1 MRKLFSSK
9 TAVILM
15 VSCLVIVGL
24 ITGSNWWANKTNT
37 PPLFQRVLNDV
48 TGGVSSV
55 ISVPTNAIG
64 TRANSVSNLLSTFE
78 ENKKLKSKLN
88 GYAQNQ
94 VKLQTLEAENKS
106 LKNQLGL
113 KATLTDYET
122 VSAVTIARS
131 PTTWQSQLVINKGA
145 KSGLKK
151 GMPVMGDSGLI
162 GRISEVN
169 TVNSKVTLVSDNSED
184 TNRFA
189 ITIKGSQGDV
199 NGILTDYDAN
209 QKLLIMGQITE
220 TQAVNPGDK
229 VVTSGLGGLMPDG
242 ILVGKVSK
250 VTTDDYGLSRKIYI
264 QPSSDLSRIS
274 SVLVAKTEVGS

>member
-15 VSCLVIVGL
+15 VSVMVIVGL

-37 PPLFQRVLNDV
+37 PPFFQRAVNDI
-48 TGGVSSV
+48 TGGISRV
-55 ISVPTNAIG
+55 IAVPTNAIG
-64 TRANSVSNLLSTFE
+64 TRANSISNLMSTFD
-78 ENKKLKSKLN
+78 ENQKLKAKLD

-94 VKLQTLEAENKS
+94 VKMQTLEEENKS
-106 LKNQLGL
+106 LKKQLGL

-122 VSAVTIARS
+122 ISAVTIARS

-151 GMPVMGDSGLI
+151 GMSVLGDSGLI

-169 TVNSKVTLVSDNSED
+169 TVNSKVTLISDTSED

-189 ITIKGSQGDV
+189 ITVKGSQGDV
-199 NGILTDYDAN
+199 NGIITDYDAD
-209 QKLLIMGQITE
+209 QKLLIMGQVTE
-220 TQAVNPGDK
+220 SQMIKPGDK
-229 VVTSGLGGLMPDG
+229 VVTSGLGGSMPSG
-242 ILVGKVSK
+242 ILIGKVAK

-264 QPSSDLSRIS
+264 QSSSDLSS
-274 SVLVAKTEVGS
+274 LSTVLVARTEVGS

>member
-1 MRKLFSSK
+1 M
-9 TAVILM
+9 
-15 VSCLVIVGL
+15 
-24 ITGSNWWANKTNT
+24 
-37 PPLFQRVLNDV
+37 NDV

>member
-15 VSCLVIVGL
+15 ISVMVIVGL
-24 ITGSNWWANKTNT
+24 ITGSNWWASKTNT
-37 PPLFQRVLNDV
+37 PPFFQRAVNDI
-48 TGGVSSV
+48 TGGVSRL
-55 ISVPTNAIG
+55 IAVPTNAIG
-64 TRANSVSNLLSTFE
+64 TRANSISNLMSTFD
-78 ENKKLKSKLN
+78 ENQKLKAKLD

-94 VKLQTLEAENKS
+94 VKMQTLEEENKS
-106 LKNQLGL
+106 LKKQLGL

-122 VSAVTIARS
+122 ISAVTIARS

-151 GMPVMGDSGLI
+151 GMPVLGDSGLI

-169 TVNSKVTLVSDNSED
+169 TVNSKVTLISDTSED

-189 ITIKGSQGDV
+189 ITVNGSQGDV
-199 NGILTDYDAN
+199 NGIITDYDAD
-209 QKLLIMGQITE
+209 QKLLIMGQVTE
-220 TQAVNPGDK
+220 SQTINPGDK
-229 VVTSGLGGLMPDG
+229 VVTSGLGGSMPSG
-242 ILVGKVSK
+242 ILIGKVAK

-264 QPSSDLSRIS
+264 QSSSDLSS
-274 SVLVAKTEVGS
+274 LSTVLVAKTKVGS

>member
-15 VSCLVIVGL
+15 VSVIVIVGL

-37 PPLFQRVLNDV
+37 PPFFQRAVNDI
-48 TGGVSSV
+48 TGGISRV
-55 ISVPTNAIG
+55 IAVPTNAIG
-64 TRANSVSNLLSTFE
+64 TRANSISNLMSTFD
-78 ENKKLKSKLN
+78 ENQKLKAKLD

-94 VKLQTLEAENKS
+94 VKMQTLEEENKS
-106 LKNQLGL
+106 LKKQLGL

-122 VSAVTIARS
+122 ISAVTIARS

-151 GMPVMGDSGLI
+151 GMPVLGDSGLI

-169 TVNSKVTLVSDNSED
+169 TVNSKVTLISDTSED

-189 ITIKGSQGDV
+189 ITVKGSQGDV
-199 NGILTDYDAN
+199 NGIITDYDAD
-209 QKLLIMGQITE
+209 QKLLIMGQVTE
-220 TQAVNPGDK
+220 SQTINPGDK
-229 VVTSGLGGLMPDG
+229 VVTSGLGGSMPSG
-242 ILVGKVSK
+242 ILIGKVAK

-264 QPSSDLSRIS
+264 QSSSDLSS
-274 SVLVAKTEVGS
+274 LSTVLVARTEVGS

>member
-15 VSCLVIVGL
+15 VSVMVIVGL

-37 PPLFQRVLNDV
+37 PPFFQRAINDI
-48 TGGVSSV
+48 TGGISRV
-55 ISVPTNAIG
+55 IAVPTNAIG
-64 TRANSVSNLLSTFE
+64 TRANSISNLMSTFD
-78 ENKKLKSKLN
+78 ENKKLKAKLD

-94 VKLQTLEAENKS
+94 VKMQTLEEENKS
-106 LKNQLGL
+106 LKKQLGL

-122 VSAVTIARS
+122 ISAVTIARS

-151 GMPVMGDSGLI
+151 GMPVLGDSGLI

-169 TVNSKVTLVSDNSED
+169 TVNSKVTLISDTSED

-189 ITIKGSQGDV
+189 ITVKGSQGDV
-199 NGILTDYDAN
+199 NGIITDYDAD
-209 QKLLIMGQITE
+209 QKLLIMGQVTE
-220 TQAVNPGDK
+220 SQTINPGDT
-229 VVTSGLGGLMPDG
+229 VVTSGLGGSMPSG
-242 ILVGKVSK
+242 ILIGKVAK
-250 VTTDDYGLSRKIYI
+250 GTTDDYGLSRKIYI
-264 QPSSDLSRIS
+264 QSSSDLSS
-274 SVLVAKTEVGS
+274 LSTVLVARTEVGS

>member
-15 VSCLVIVGL
+15 VSVMVIVGL

-37 PPLFQRVLNDV
+37 PPFFQRAINDI
-48 TGGVSSV
+48 TGGISRV
-55 ISVPTNAIG
+55 IAVPTNAIG
-64 TRANSVSNLLSTFE
+64 TRANSISNLMSTFD
-78 ENKKLKSKLN
+78 ENKKLKAKLD

-94 VKLQTLEAENKS
+94 VKMQTLEEENKS
-106 LKNQLGL
+106 LKKQLGL

-122 VSAVTIARS
+122 ISAVTIARS

-151 GMPVMGDSGLI
+151 GMPVLGDSGLI

-169 TVNSKVTLVSDNSED
+169 TVNSKVTLISDTSED

-189 ITIKGSQGDV
+189 ITVKGSQGDV
-199 NGILTDYDAN
+199 NGIITDYDAD
-209 QKLLIMGQITE
+209 QKLLIMGQVTE
-220 TQAVNPGDK
+220 SQTINPGDT
-229 VVTSGLGGLMPDG
+229 VVTSGLGGSMPSG
-242 ILVGKVSK
+242 ILIGKVAK

-264 QPSSDLSRIS
+264 QSSSDLSS
-274 SVLVAKTEVGS
+274 LSTVLVARTEVGS